1 MKKTFYFL
9 FIIFTAAVLTSC
21 GKDEL
26 EELSE
31 EKPVEEPIEEI
42 DLVPR
47 LYETQEDFFYNTSQ
61 ELCKSYNFL
70 YETPKAMDFTGRC
83 RLYTIKDGQ
92 EIYFQTTIGTY
103 FGMKFIGKNII
114 PFYAETV
121 PSGNYEDNPA
131 GYNVGAR
138 YVSYKT
144 ETGRGKI
151 TITPMQNTNPENP
164 PLT

>member
-9 FIIFTAAVLTSC
+9 FIIFAAAVLTSC

-31 EKPVEEPIEEI
+31 KEKEEEI

-47 LYETQEDFFYNTSQ
+47 LYETQEDFFYNSSQ

-70 YETPKAMDFTGRC
+70 YETPKTMDFTGRC
-83 RLYTIKDGQ
+83 RLYTIKGSQ

-103 FGMKFIGKNII
+103 FGMKFTGETII
-114 PFYAETV
+114 PFYTETL

-151 TITPMQNTNPENP
+151 TITPMQNAGSENP

>member
-1 MKKTFYFL
+1 MKKIFYFL
-9 FIIFTAAVLTSC
+9 FIIFAATALVSC
-21 GKDEL
+21 GKDEI
-26 EELSE
+26 EELS
-31 EKPVEEPIEEI
+31 VELPTDEI

-47 LYETQEDFFYNTSQ
+47 LYETQEDFFFNANQ
-61 ELCKSYNFL
+61 EMCKSYHFL

-83 RLYTIKDGQ
+83 RLYTIDGHS

-103 FGMKFIGKNII
+103 FGMRFIGKDII
-114 PFYAETV
+114 PFYAETT
-121 PSGNYEDNPA
+121 PNGSYIDNPP

-151 TITPMQNTNPENP
+151 SITPMPNTNPENP